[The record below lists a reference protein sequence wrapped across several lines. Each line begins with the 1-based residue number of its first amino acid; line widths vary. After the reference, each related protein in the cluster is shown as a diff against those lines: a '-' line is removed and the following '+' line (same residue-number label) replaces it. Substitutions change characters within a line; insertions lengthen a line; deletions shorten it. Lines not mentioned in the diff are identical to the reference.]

1 MCGCLVGGMLGGMLG
16 GMAVQH
22 VLAGSYGG
30 RSYITYESTRV
41 AIQGILV
48 TIGGHVLRY

>member
-1 MCGCLVGGMLGGMLG
+1 MCGCLVGGMLG